1 MIDRQIHPR
10 ISFARNTDARVQLV
24 TPELQFGPEDR
35 VNMIFEQSFRPVL
48 TLETA
53 DLALE
58 GDTVTARLTPEQTKR
73 FQTGYF
79 HVSLMYVISG
89 EQGSTEWVLGYCHR
103 SGTDG
108 EVT

>member
-1 MIDRQIHPR
+1 MMDRQIHPR
-10 ISFARNTDARVQLV
+10 IVFARNTDASVQLV
-24 TPELQFGPEDR
+24 APELQFGPEDR

-53 DLALE
+53 DLAVE
-58 GDTVTARLTPEQTKR
+58 GDAVSAFLTPEQTR
-73 FQTGYF
+73 LFEIGYF
-79 HVSLMYVISG
+79 HVSLMYVVSG